1 MMYAEIR
8 RAPRSC
14 HCLMVPE
21 MTAFSGFHDSLV
33 CTDLEEGVR
42 ECNHVETDT
51 NKTNT
56 YLKIQDML

>member
-1 MMYAEIR
+1 
-8 RAPRSC
+8 
-14 HCLMVPE
+14 MVPE